1 MGESAWALANCFCCW
16 DGQNFSKYY
25 WISGTINQNNRLKC
39 TRALQDTRLISYRL
53 IPCWCSKCEDHDF
66 DHCLINSEWIQKDL
80 AKARVVDAVDD
91 VVLDEVVVPPPA
103 VIDIIHLP
111 AAIDVVPAI
120 RIGLSFI
127 WIVTVIN

>member
-1 MGESAWALANCFCCW
+1 M
-16 DGQNFSKYY
+16 
-25 WISGTINQNNRLKC
+25 
-39 TRALQDTRLISYRL
+39 
-53 IPCWCSKCEDHDF
+53 
-66 DHCLINSEWIQKDL
+66 NSEWIQKDL